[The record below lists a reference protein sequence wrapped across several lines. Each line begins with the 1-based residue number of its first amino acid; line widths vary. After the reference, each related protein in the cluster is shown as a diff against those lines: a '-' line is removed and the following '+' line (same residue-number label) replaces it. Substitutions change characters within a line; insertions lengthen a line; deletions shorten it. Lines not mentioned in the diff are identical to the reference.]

1 MDKNT
6 IRELFIAQFNQ
17 MWEWRRFHIQINW
30 QIPVMLG
37 ALAGLIASIAPGFRG
52 QWRYAA
58 AFLLFLYFG
67 GVVGLFLRLNAY
79 QSAVGYVI
87 THLERNGPQR
97 NPLPRNDQELAEF
110 CKENGYM
117 VGYFGEGSFLL
128 EMPTAVVSWSMIAIS
143 FLIFVLIVIFNR
155 TVPG

>member
-52 QWRYAA
+52 HWKCVTAT
-58 AFLLFLYFG
+58 LLFLYFA

-79 QSAVGYVI
+79 QGAVGYII
-87 THLERNGPQR
+87 THLEKNGPQR
-97 NPLPRNDQELAEF
+97 NPLPRNDQELAKF
-110 CKENGYM
+110 CKENGYK
-117 VGYFGEGSFLL
+117 VGYFGEGVFIL
-128 EMPTAVVSWSMIAIS
+128 EKPMAVVSWVLIAFS
-143 FLIFVLIVIFNR
+143 FLIFVLIVVFKK
-155 TVPG
+155 